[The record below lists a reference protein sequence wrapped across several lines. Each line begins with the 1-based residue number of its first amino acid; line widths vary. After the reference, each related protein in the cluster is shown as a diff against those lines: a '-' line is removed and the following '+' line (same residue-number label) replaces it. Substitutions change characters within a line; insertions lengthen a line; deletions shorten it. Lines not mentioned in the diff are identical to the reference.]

1 MYKDQTNTHAFER
14 CAAFQQYKTDGAES
28 LLFIFV
34 GFSMMEICVLMEE
47 HEGFALMSNGL

>member
-1 MYKDQTNTHAFER
+1 MYKEQTNTHAFKR
-14 CAAFQQYKTDGAES
+14 CAAFRQYKTDGAES

-34 GFSMMEICVLMEE
+34 GFSMVE